1 MEPFHGESFT
11 LLQHT
16 RCPLEMGLGA
26 VTPGGSVPDE
36 VLKLNPSGKAGYGA
50 SKLGAVGGLRA
61 KFEVINAQI
70 GLEDK
75 TLLEEFEQKCVL
87 SRAVSGCG
95 GRVLLE
101 AVGDGTATEV
111 LDCDQEAIFE
121 SGGVVASSQKDL
133 ESNISILS
141 GDDSDSFQ
149 SDGVSPPAQ
158 MLRQHSSLR
167 HMDVASILSAA
178 SDALEIER
186 QQSTSSS

>member
-95 GRVLLE
+95 RFLE
-101 AVGDGTATEV
+101 VGNGTATEV

-149 SDGVSPPAQ
+149 SDGASPQ
-158 MLRQHSSLR
+158 MLRQLSHSSLR

-178 SDALEIER
+178 SDALELER